1 MMGIF
6 RSPLVPGFGIAL
18 RAILGAAILLSTG
31 CSSTP
36 KQVAANWGAAD
47 NAGLALPFFDVDVDA
62 VCMPPVGWKPNPL
75 KSSSNHDHQVWL
87 SPTGDTAYGV
97 IHFKIPLPVGQ
108 NLAFDGFL
116 SQMKQTEGEATLME
130 RHDDPNLPGI
140 RFIAAGGKYV
150 IRGNLLVAT
159 WEGWTVYAGTLK
171 SGPILQNELDL
182 AVRAREHTRIGRPE
196 N

>member
-6 RSPLVPGFGIAL
+6 QSPLSPGFGIAL
-18 RAILGAAILLSTG
+18 RAILAALILSCTG

-36 KQVAANWGAAD
+36 KQTAANWTTAD
-47 NAGLALPFFDVDVDA
+47 NAGLALPFFDADVDA
-62 VCMPPVGWKPNPL
+62 LCTPPVGWNKNPL
-75 KSSSNHDHQVWL
+75 KSSSNHVHQVWL

-116 SQMKQTEGEATLME
+116 SQMKQTEGEATLLE
-130 RHDDPNLPGI
+130 RHDDPSLPGI
-140 RFIAAGGKYV
+140 RFVAAGGMYV
-150 IRGNLLVAT
+150 IRANLFVAT

-182 AVRAREHTRIGRPE
+182 AIRAREHTRVGRPG